1 MEARG
6 SNIQLKYLD
15 FLRILTVNA
24 VVLVSNIYDYAKQNS
39 GSLKSTVEMAENA
52 VVTVVSPVYHRF
64 EGVPTHLLVFLDTK
78 VCL

>member
-6 SNIQLKYLD
+6 SNIQLKHLG
-15 FLRILTVNA
+15 FLRFLTVNA

-39 GSLKSTVEMAENA
+39 GSLKSTVEKAENA
-52 VVTVVSPVYHRF
+52 VAVVVSPVYHRF
-64 EGVPTHLLVFLDTK
+64 EGVPTHLLVFLDKK